1 MHALDDASV
10 DKRILGIAQQEGS
23 YQGIASAMP

>member
-1 MHALDDASV
+1 MQALDDASV
-10 DKRILGIAQQEGS
+10 DKRILGIVQQEGS

>member
-1 MHALDDASV
+1 MMGFATGRKNGPVEAFEKNDP
-10 DKRILGIAQQEGS
+10 